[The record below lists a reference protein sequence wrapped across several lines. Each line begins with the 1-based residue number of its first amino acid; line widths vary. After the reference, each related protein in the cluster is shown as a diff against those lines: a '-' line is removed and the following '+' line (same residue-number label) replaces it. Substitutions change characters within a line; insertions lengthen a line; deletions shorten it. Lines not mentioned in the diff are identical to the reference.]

1 MLVARLD
8 QGSEQEGEV
17 WPIFITAPALR
28 WLSADVP
35 EMIFCKAI
43 EAAAFE
49 LGHKNLFSFSYA

>member
-1 MLVARLD
+1 VAC
-8 QGSEQEGEV
+8 
-17 WPIFITAPALR
+17 FITAPALR
-28 WLSADVP
+28 WFSADVP